1 MARYKG
7 PKCRL
12 CRREGVKLYLKG
24 ARCESEK
31 CAVSKRH
38 QAPGQHGTSRK
49 RLSEYG
55 VQMREKQKAKRIY
68 GILEKQF
75 KLYVDEALKTKG
87 VTGETLTRKLESRLD
102 NVVYRSGFSVSRSQ
116 ARQFIRNGLFLVI
129 EATDLPG
136 FIING
141 MATGFASADRVVNGG
156 LSNSFSFANIDVYV
170 VPGST
175 FTNDTQAAI
184 TWTNSGH
191 RVFGVKDMATYAAP
205 RSLQYSEIGV
215 TGKTG
220 MECRSWGTI
229 GFKLWATKASLIVD
243 ITIV

>member
-116 ARQFIRNGLFLVI
+116 ARQFIRNGLFLVNGEVKKVPSEQI
-129 EATDLPG
+129 TIGDVVKPVDFGKIHLREGFVLPDWLEA
-136 FIING
+136 N
-141 MATGFASADRVVNGG
+141 
-156 LSNSFSFANIDVYV
+156 
-170 VPGST
+170 
-175 FTNDTQAAI
+175 
-184 TWTNSGH
+184 
-191 RVFGVKDMATYAAP
+191 VKDRYIK
-205 RSLQYSEIGV
+205 YS
-215 TGKTG
+215 
-220 MECRSWGTI
+220 
-229 GFKLWATKASLIVD
+229 KLPTLENLGENLNIQLI
-243 ITIV
+243 IEFYSR

>member
-116 ARQFIRNGLFLVI
+116 ARQFIRNGLFLVNGEVKKI
-129 EATDLPG
+129 PSEQISIGDVVKPVDFSKIHLREGFVLPEWLEA
-136 FIING
+136 N
-141 MATGFASADRVVNGG
+141 
-156 LSNSFSFANIDVYV
+156 
-170 VPGST
+170 
-175 FTNDTQAAI
+175 
-184 TWTNSGH
+184 
-191 RVFGVKDMATYAAP
+191 VKDRYIK
-205 RSLQYSEIGV
+205 YS
-215 TGKTG
+215 
-220 MECRSWGTI
+220 
-229 GFKLWATKASLIVD
+229 KLPTLDNLGENLNVQLI
-243 ITIV
+243 IEFYSR

>member
-75 KLYVDEALKTKG
+75 KLYIDEALKTKG

-116 ARQFIRNGLFLVI
+116 ARQFIRNGLFLVNGEVKKI
-129 EATDLPG
+129 PSEQISIGDVVKPVDFSKIHLREGFVLPEWLEA
-136 FIING
+136 N
-141 MATGFASADRVVNGG
+141 
-156 LSNSFSFANIDVYV
+156 
-170 VPGST
+170 
-175 FTNDTQAAI
+175 
-184 TWTNSGH
+184 
-191 RVFGVKDMATYAAP
+191 VKDRYIK
-205 RSLQYSEIGV
+205 YS
-215 TGKTG
+215 
-220 MECRSWGTI
+220 
-229 GFKLWATKASLIVD
+229 KLPTLDNLGENLNVQLI
-243 ITIV
+243 IEFYSR